1 MGQKFWCF
9 GIYRNHDSTNY
20 KIFRYADALLLLA
33 EAWCEKGDYSKSLH
47 YLNMVRKRAQI
58 DDYSFISEVK
68 LRGEIRD
75 ERARE
80 LFGEFGRK
88 YDLVRW
94 GIWYEQV
101 LAYLTYNKAQ
111 ENVRPCH
118 EYYPIPDVQC
128 ARSGKVEHRGI
139 VPAHLENRRGAGRHI
154 VHGVQP
160 RGYKGDEKIGL
171 QRPCVAGFPI
181 PV

>member
-9 GIYRNHDSTNY
+9 DEYKNYDNNNY
-20 KIFRYADALLLLA
+20 KIFRYADALLLLS
-33 EAWCEKGDYSKSLH
+33 EAWCEKGNYSLSID
-47 YLNMVRKRAQI
+47 YLNKVRSRAEI
-58 DDYSFISEVK
+58 DPYTFVSAVK
-68 LRGEIRD
+68 LRGEIRN
-75 ERARE
+75 ERGRE

-101 LAYLTYNKAQ
+101 LAYCGYALAV

-128 ARSGKVEHRGI
+128 ARSGRVLNNPEYDKYFHS
-139 VPAHLENRRGAGRHI
+139 N
-154 VHGVQP
+154 
-160 RGYKGDEKIGL
+160 
-171 QRPCVAGFPI
+171 
-181 PV
+181 